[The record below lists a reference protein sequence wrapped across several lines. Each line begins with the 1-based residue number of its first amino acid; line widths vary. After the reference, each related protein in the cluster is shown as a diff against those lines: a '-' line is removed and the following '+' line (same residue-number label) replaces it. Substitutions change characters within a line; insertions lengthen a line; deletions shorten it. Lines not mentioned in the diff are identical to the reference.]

1 MTPHDMIHMI
11 ATVVVRTN
19 LLVKISEVVHGK
31 NHPGAGEAS
40 ACQVRELEPEPG
52 AESPGVGD
60 SEDEPGVLKPRAS
73 VVPRIQGILREEEK
87 RWNSEQRMGRRRDA
101 SVCTLYEH
109 A

>member
-73 VVPRIQGILREEEK
+73 VVPRIQRFLIKEKKKDAIQNRE
-87 RWNSEQRMGRRRDA
+87 RDDA
-101 SVCTLYEH
+101 MHLCSVR